1 VQILLLTVGRPK
13 ERCLAQ
19 LVEAYLARLGSW
31 KAEWCAVRPSHREP
45 VDARLREEA
54 TRLRRHILPDD
65 YVVVLDERGEEFDSV
80 RFARWLGQ
88 RIEDARRLVF
98 VVGGAEGLSPELR
111 SGASLQLR
119 LSALTLQHDLALLLL
134 SEQIYRAY
142 TILAG
147 RPYHR
152 GA

>member
-1 VQILLLTVGRPK
+1 
-13 ERCLAQ
+13 
-19 LVEAYLARLGSW
+19 
-31 KAEWCAVRPSHREP
+31 